1 MAAWT
6 MPLQHADGTV
16 GTERWPVAPAQPTR
30 RRTAQS
36 WPDAF
41 HGPGKPAVRGLLQTG
56 PMDRVRTGSRT
67 TAQQAGDAAETL
79 VADHL
84 CALGWTVLARNVRLG
99 RKEVDIVAFD
109 PGPPGAVVIV
119 EVRWRVRRDFGL
131 PEDTFDWR
139 KRAHLRAAVGRMLE
153 TGVLP
158 DGRALPAAALRVD
171 LVVVEPP
178 TASGAG
184 PRVRHHRDA
193 LAG

>member
-1 MAAWT
+1 MDRTRAASRT
-6 MPLQHADGTV
+6 
-16 GTERWPVAPAQPTR
+16 PAQR
-30 RRTAQS
+30 
-36 WPDAF
+36 
-41 HGPGKPAVRGLLQTG
+41 
-56 PMDRVRTGSRT
+56 
-67 TAQQAGDAAETL
+67 AGDAAEAL

-84 CALGWTVLARNVRLG
+84 GVLGWTILARNVRLG
-99 RKEVDIVAFD
+99 RKEVDIVALD
-109 PGPPGAVVIV
+109 PGPPRAVVII

-139 KRAHLRAAVGRMLE
+139 KRGHLRAALGRLLE

-178 TASGAG
+178 TVPGG
-184 PRVRHHRDA
+184 TPRLRHHRDA